1 MKKTLFILLSI
12 ITLLFFTST
21 NTKAQAF
28 AGKGSKYFTLGV
40 GVSHFIHFGGYRN
53 YYNSY
58 YYEYPYYYSYYRAF
72 SPTVSINANIEIGI
86 HKYVGIAP
94 LFGIS
99 TSIYGRRNVS
109 LDIPLGVQG
118 NFHFLQL
125 IADKTGKSFAEKL
138 DVYAGINLGGGPS
151 IGFYGGSVVASG
163 FMFVGPQVGIR
174 YYPKSNIGITAEV
187 GYGKT
192 IANVGMV
199 LKMGGSK

>member
-1 MKKTLFILLSI
+1 
-12 ITLLFFTST
+12 
-21 NTKAQAF
+21 
-28 AGKGSKYFTLGV
+28 
-40 GVSHFIHFGGYRN
+40 
-53 YYNSY
+53 
-58 YYEYPYYYSYYRAF
+58 
-72 SPTVSINANIEIGI
+72 
-86 HKYVGIAP
+86 
-94 LFGIS
+94 
-99 TSIYGRRNVS
+99 
-109 LDIPLGVQG
+109 
-118 NFHFLQL
+118 LQL